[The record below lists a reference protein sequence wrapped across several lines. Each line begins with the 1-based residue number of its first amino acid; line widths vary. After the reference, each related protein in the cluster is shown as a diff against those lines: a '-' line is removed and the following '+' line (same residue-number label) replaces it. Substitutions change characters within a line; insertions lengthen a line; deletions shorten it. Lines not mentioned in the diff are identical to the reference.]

1 MTQPP
6 PQDSTTTQQLTLP
19 AGAVMLNGT
28 LRLPTQAHGIVL
40 LAQGSKNI
48 EGNIP
53 FADIAQAQIKVG
65 LATLIVPLL
74 LEEEEVV
81 DRETR
86 FFRDNASIFSQ
97 RIIGIANWLAE
108 NADTQHLSIGYLGF
122 GAAGAA
128 ALIAAA
134 ERPDLVHAV
143 AAVDARTDLATSYLP
158 RVYTPTLLIAAE
170 TNTGMTHM
178 YRDALLL
185 IASDRALAPE
195 PQQETPKQIETIAG
209 TDSLFAT
216 AESTS
221 KVTGMLSYWFKQHL
235 M

>member
-1 MTQPP
+1 MTEQQP
-6 PQDSTTTQQLTLP
+6 QSTTRSQQLTVP
-19 AGAVMLNGT
+19 AGAIMLDGT
-28 LRLPTQAHGIVL
+28 LCIPEKARGIVL

-48 EGNIP
+48 EGDVP
-53 FADIAQAQIKVG
+53 FAEIAQAQNEAG
-65 LATLIVPLL
+65 LATLFVPLL

-81 DRETR
+81 DRETQ

-108 NADTQHLSIGYLGF
+108 TQHLSIGYLGI

-134 ERPDLVHAV
+134 ERPDLVQAV
-143 AAVDARTDLATSYLP
+143 AAADGRTDLATPYLP
-158 RVYTPTLLIAAE
+158 HVYTPTLFIAGE
-170 TNTGMTHM
+170 NNTNIMTM
-178 YRDALLL
+178 NRDALTL
-185 IASDRALAPE
+185 IASDRTLAPE
-195 PQQETPKQIETIAG
+195 PKQQTPKQIETVAG

-216 AESTS
+216 AELIT
-221 KVTGMLSYWFKQHL
+221 KVSRMLSYWFKQHL